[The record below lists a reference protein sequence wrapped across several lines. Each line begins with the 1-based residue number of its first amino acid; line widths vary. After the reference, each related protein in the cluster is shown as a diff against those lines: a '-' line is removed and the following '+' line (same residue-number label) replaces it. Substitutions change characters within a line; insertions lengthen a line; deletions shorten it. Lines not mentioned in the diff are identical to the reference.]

1 VWDELTRIYPMIGPL
16 GPVDIH
22 CCPIEC
28 EYHVIALD
36 GISLDIRLEYGRLTS
51 PVVLVIV
58 PPK

>member
-1 VWDELTRIYPMIGPL
+1 MIGPL

-28 EYHVIALD
+28 EYHVVALD
-36 GISLDIRLEYGRLTS
+36 IISLEDWFGHAIFTS
-51 PVVLVIV
+51 PVVLVMV